1 MAPPRRLP
9 PLTALRV
16 LEAIH
21 ETGSVTAAA
30 RRLSVSHSA
39 VSHQV
44 KQLEAWVGR
53 PLFLRRG
60 RTLSLAPAGESLAG
74 VVNEAFDSIR
84 HELDRLPVRG
94 AQTVT
99 VSALPVVATRL
110 LLPEVAAFGAAHPEI
125 ALHLAL
131 SHADRPVTPQPDIE
145 ILFRPLT
152 ALIEGEVA
160 LLPGNAA
167 PVASAALLAR
177 FGGDSAALLESGP
190 YLADEDLRMWRLWHE
205 AEVSAPPDR
214 GAPSLIMEGA
224 FLLQEAALAG
234 LGVAF
239 CRTALIGA
247 DLAEGRLVRLSA
259 REIDADWCYAM
270 RLAPGRKGDPDVAV
284 VADWLIGVARRG
296 AQAGSEGAR
305 LRERDT

>member
-21 ETGSVTAAA
+21 ETGSVVAAA

-53 PLFLRRG
+53 PLFVRRG
-60 RTLSLAPAGESLAG
+60 RSLALTAAGESLAG

-84 HELDRLPVRG
+84 HELDRLPVRD
-94 AQTVT
+94 ARTVT
-99 VSALPVVATRL
+99 VSALPAVATRL
-110 LLPEVAAFGAAHPEI
+110 LLPAVPDFAARHPDI

-131 SHADRPVTPQPDIE
+131 AHADRPVTPAPDIE
-145 ILFRPLT
+145 IGFKPRE
-152 ALIEGEVA
+152 ALLEGEVE

-167 PVASAALLAR
+167 PVAAPALLAR
-177 FGGDSAALLESGP
+177 TGSAARLLAEGP
-190 YLADEDLRMWRLWHE
+190 FLADEDLRMWRLWADANPH
-205 AEVSAPPDR
+205 SATQTTPP
-214 GAPSLIMEGA
+214 LVLEGA

-239 CRTALIGA
+239 CRTAFMEG
-247 DLAEGRLVRLSA
+247 DLAEGRLIRLSD
-259 REIDADWCYAM
+259 REIDADWCYLLRTAH
-270 RLAPGRKGDPDVAV
+270 GRRADPDVALV
-284 VADWLIGVARRG
+284 VAWLRAAIA
-296 AQAGSEGAR
+296 AP
-305 LRERDT
+305 